1 MQSPTGTVCVCVST
15 DVARLLCV
23 STSTICHQETYTNAE
38 FYEFVHPWSDSLPYT
53 YDKFDFDY
61 CASYGV
67 SVV

>member
-1 MQSPTGTVCVCVST
+1 VTSP
-15 DVARLLCV
+15 LCLHLC
-23 STSTICHQETYTNAE
+23 TICRQETYTNAE